1 MIDSLCQRLQATLGA
16 GFVIQHELGGGGMP
30 RVLFAGR
37 TPEAVAEL
45 ERSTGSSRP
54 RRRGISS

>member
-16 GFVIQHELGGGGMP
+16 GFVIQHELGGGMP

-37 TPEAVAEL
+37 TPEAAAEL

-54 RRRGISS
+54 RRRGVSS

>member
-1 MIDSLCQRLQATLGA
+1 MIDSLRQQLQATLGA
-16 GFVIQHELGGGGMP
+16 DFVIQRELDGGMS
-30 RVLFAGR
+30 RVRFAGR

-54 RRRGISS
+54 RRRGVSS

>member
-1 MIDSLCQRLQATLGA
+1 MSDSLRQQLQATLGA
-16 GFVIQHELGGGGMP
+16 GFVVQHELGGGMS